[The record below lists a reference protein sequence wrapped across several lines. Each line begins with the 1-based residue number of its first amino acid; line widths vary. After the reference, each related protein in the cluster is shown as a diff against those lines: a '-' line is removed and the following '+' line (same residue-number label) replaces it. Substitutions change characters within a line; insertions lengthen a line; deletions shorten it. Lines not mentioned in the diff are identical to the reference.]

1 MNNPGSKPDREH
13 QDLRSEI
20 EAEIEAHL
28 ELFVEEQVL
37 AGTEPTQAR
46 SEAERRFGDRHQIT
60 RACMRVSEGNSIM
73 NRSLFIGLG
82 AIVLVSLALF
92 ITQFQIR
99 QLQANGAQL
108 QPRMAIATAPVQP
121 EQILAQVG
129 GTLTIVGRGR
139 TSNEF
144 CGNYTV
150 QRDGMILLPETGWYY
165 VAGKSRPELEKAISE
180 LAALYYTSAMQ
191 LDIIV
196 SDPEPMRVATALL
209 TE

>member
-1 MNNPGSKPDREH
+1 M
-13 QDLRSEI
+13 RSEI

-37 AGTEPTQAR
+37 AGTDPTQAR

-60 RACMRVSEGNSIM
+60 RACMRVSDGNSTM

-82 AIVLVSLALF
+82 AFLLIGLALF

-99 QLQANGAQL
+99 QLQAKGGQV
-108 QPRMAIATAPVQP
+108 QPRMANTTAPVQP
-121 EQILAQVG
+121 EQILARVG
-129 GTLTIVGRGR
+129 GTLTIVERGR
-139 TSNEF
+139 TADEF

-180 LAALYYTSAMQ
+180 LASLYYPSAMQ

-196 SDPEPMRVATALL
+196 SDPEPMRVATRMMNWVN
-209 TE
+209 E